1 MNMKLDFVKEKTSR
15 CFWLMFLPVMAAMF
29 LNMAYNVVDS
39 LWIGNLLGE
48 NAYAAL
54 TSSAPVVLILNSAAM
69 GAANGV
75 AIVAARALG
84 TGCKEMAESV
94 ISTSFFM
101 ALAFSVSVTG
111 ITELLIPVILK
122 ALNTPLETLVM
133 STQYLSIYVL
143 GYVCVFLYCYFTAVL
158 RSFGNSVFQMTAM
171 LVCTALNGVLDPVF
185 IHFMG
190 FKGAAVATVISQ
202 GLCLVFMIVYMFRK
216 KYFCLRIKMC
226 KKMYV
231 KEIIL
236 KALPS
241 AFQQSI
247 PAVSTSFLTALVSS
261 YGVTAIAAYGITGK
275 LEILLFYPAMALN
288 MVLSSMV
295 GQCAGA
301 GRYDKASGY
310 LKYSLKSGTII
321 MLILSAAVVG
331 FAGPLSGLF
340 VRSAAVAAIVKRYF
354 LIVSIGY
361 VLNTI
366 TNCCLGTLN
375 GFGKPLK
382 SMLLMV
388 LYYIIVRMPLAWLMD
403 GAGTGLD
410 GIWTAV
416 LISHVVACA
425 AAYWQVR
432 KQQRRLPLA

>member
-295 GQCAGA
+295 GQCGQIRQSVRLSKIFVKIRHYNNAYIICGCRRLCRA
-301 GRYDKASGY
+301 AFGPVCEKRSSGGYCEAVFSYCKYWLRFEYYNKLLPWHIKWVWEAIKKFAAYGIVLYHCKDASGMAD
-310 LKYSLKSGTII
+310 G
-321 MLILSAAVVG
+321 
-331 FAGPLSGLF
+331 
-340 VRSAAVAAIVKRYF
+340 RSRHRA
-354 LIVSIGY
+354 
-361 VLNTI
+361 
-366 TNCCLGTLN
+366 
-375 GFGKPLK
+375 
-382 SMLLMV
+382 
-388 LYYIIVRMPLAWLMD
+388 
-403 GAGTGLD
+403 
-410 GIWTAV
+410 
-416 LISHVVACA
+416 
-425 AAYWQVR
+425 
-432 KQQRRLPLA
+432 